1 MNSLLRA
8 INWPKLNSRSGA
20 HSLPAVSAHLN
31 QLSVGPQHPSTHGVL
46 RLIALL
52 SGESI
57 RQLQTEIGLLHRATE
72 KLIEYSAHSS
82 APYFNRLDYVSVIA
96 QEEIYCYAIERSIDL
111 AISSYSA
118 LIRTVLLETARL
130 LNHFL
135 ALTTQSLDLG
145 SVTPFL

>member
-1 MNSLLRA
+1 LRSRLLV
-8 INWPKLNSRSGA
+8 LDLTS
-20 HSLPAVSAHLN
+20 HLN
-31 QLSVGPQHPSTHGVL
+31 QLSLGPQHPSTHGVL

-52 SGESI
+52 SGETI
-57 RQLQTEIGLLHRATE
+57 KQLQIEIGLLHRGSE

-82 APYFNRLDYVSVIA
+82 LCYFNRLDYVSIIA

-111 AISSYSA
+111 MISSYSA
-118 LIRTVLLETARL
+118 AIRLVMIETARL
-130 LNHFL
+130 LNHLL

>member
-1 MNSLLRA
+1 M
-8 INWPKLNSRSGA
+8 
-20 HSLPAVSAHLN
+20 
-31 QLSVGPQHPSTHGVL
+31 L

-52 SGESI
+52 YGESI
-57 RQLQTEIGLLHRATE
+57 KQLQVEIGLLHRGSE

-82 APYFNRLDYVSVIA
+82 AAYFNRLDYVSIIA

-111 AISSYSA
+111 GISSYSA

-130 LNHFL
+130 LNHLL

-145 SVTPFL
+145 AVTPFL